1 MLLPFAPTKAR
12 ARVVVSVSV
21 VVSVVSVSVS
31 VSVRVGCFF
40 LAQSFCIG
48 RRRSAFV
55 EPFVLCVLFFCTYP
69 FAVSLSLSLS
79 AAPFSIMVPL
89 NVRVKPL
96 TEERHHH
103 HQTKLPLLPS
113 S

>member
-1 MLLPFAPTKAR
+1 VLLPFAPTKAR
-12 ARVVVSVSV
+12 ARVVVVVSV
-21 VVSVVSVSVS
+21 VVSVSVS
-31 VSVRVGCFF
+31 VSVVVRVGCFF

-55 EPFVLCVLFFCTYP
+55 EPFVLCVLFFCTLLL
-69 FAVSLSLSLS
+69 FLSLSLS
-79 AAPFSIMVPL
+79 TAPFSIMVPL